1 MNDLSLHRIGFRYVL
16 VGIGFFFLLF
26 APVLGNAV
34 IASLVIACLGLV
46 SIFLF
51 VRVIS
56 PADEFRFLVA
66 LCICSFVLRAFLAF
80 VIHPFAEFFGPDAL
94 HYDKAAWSL
103 ATDWREGNASIVA
116 SGVAG
121 YVFFVG
127 AIYSVFGHTPIG
139 VKIVNGFLATLTVVF
154 VYLIAREIYG
164 KKVARATSLLAAF
177 FPSLILWSAL
187 MLKDSLAGFLIIV
200 IIWSTIKLHR
210 QFLTRYV
217 VVLVAGL
224 AYLTQIRSYLVPCIA
239 VIVLSSFILRPGR
252 GAIRNIFTAAILAVI
267 FAAIWKYMPSRRGII
282 SMDLVLVNSVRSGFA
297 VGGSEFLGDVRF
309 NSYTAALKFL
319 PTGLLYFFFGPF
331 PWQVRG
337 VRQMITIPEM
347 TMWYCLM
354 PLMVY
359 GVLYTVRSHAK
370 EAYIIVVYVAVL
382 TLAYIFGITNMG
394 ALYRFRAQIL
404 VFYLIFA
411 AIGITRL
418 RERSAARRNMSS
430 LAF

>member
-94 HYDKAAWSL
+94 GYDRAAWSL
-103 ATDWREGNASIVA
+103 SAGWREGNSSIA
-116 SGVAG
+116 AGGLAG
-121 YVFFVG
+121 YIYFVG
-127 AIYSVFGHTPIG
+127 AIYSIFGHTPIG
-139 VKIVNGFLATLTVVF
+139 AKIVNGFLGTLTVVF
-154 VYLIAREIYG
+154 IYLIAREIYG
-164 KKVARATSLLAAF
+164 KKVARTASLLAAF

-217 VVLVAGL
+217 VVLVVGL
-224 AYLTQIRSYLVPCIA
+224 ACFTQIR
-239 VIVLSSFILRPGR
+239 
-252 GAIRNIFTAAILAVI
+252 
-267 FAAIWKYMPSRRGII
+267 
-282 SMDLVLVNSVRSGFA
+282 
-297 VGGSEFLGDVRF
+297 
-309 NSYTAALKFL
+309 
-319 PTGLLYFFFGPF
+319 
-331 PWQVRG
+331 
-337 VRQMITIPEM
+337 
-347 TMWYCLM
+347 
-354 PLMVY
+354 
-359 GVLYTVRSHAK
+359 
-370 EAYIIVVYVAVL
+370 
-382 TLAYIFGITNMG
+382 
-394 ALYRFRAQIL
+394 
-404 VFYLIFA
+404 FYLAPYIT
-411 AIGITRL
+411 AIVIL
-418 RERSAARRNMSS
+418 I
-430 LAF
+430 LI